1 LSDEDYMTGERWAIY
16 FAVTGFATVAL
27 GCLAGMWAMG
37 THPRLLSLASAS
49 APMRIAGPTPAS
61 NPPPPALAPQ
71 AVAAHAAAAQD
82 APPPQLLSEAKA
94 DEAYYANLR
103 SQIHWVPTRLGR
115 EMFMAPDLASRMLL
129 AKAAAQRAALG
140 AVGLGFQD
148 VYGVITAETSWVPRV
163 GSGRNGRAS
172 YGVAQF
178 EPTTAKALG
187 LRNPE
192 DLVEAVHA
200 AARHMKEA
208 AEWSQARIA
217 GLRLDAAE
225 RALRLREGVSV
236 YYNLSSRGRAAWN
249 GRNTDSLPMP
259 TRQHILNARIGALEA
274 GFLEAQMRASQYG
287 ALRTVAAAS
296 SAGGS

>member
-1 LSDEDYMTGERWAIY
+1 MTGERWAIY

-37 THPRLLSLASAS
+37 MHPRLLPLASAS
-49 APMRIAGPTPAS
+49 APARIPAPAPVS
-61 NPPPPALAPQ
+61 KVAPSALAPQ
-71 AVAAHAAAAQD
+71 PIETHAAAAPD
-82 APPPQLLSEAKA
+82 APPPQPPAAA
-94 DEAYYANLR
+94 DEAYYARLR

-115 EMFMAPDLASRMLL
+115 EMFMAPDLASRVLL
-129 AKAAAQRAALG
+129 AKAAAQRAALSD
-140 AVGLGFQD
+140 VGLGFQD
-148 VYGVITAETSWVPRV
+148 VYGVITAETSWVPRR
-163 GSGRNGRAS
+163 GSGRNGTAS

-187 LRNPE
+187 LQNPE

-208 AEWSQARIA
+208 AEWSRTRIA
-217 GLRLDAAE
+217 GLRLDAGE

-249 GRNTDSLPMP
+249 GRNTDALPMP
-259 TRQHILNARIGALEA
+259 TRQHILNARVGALEA
-274 GFLEAQMRASQYG
+274 GFLEAQMRASQFG
-287 ALRTVAAAS
+287 AVRTVAVASGAA
-296 SAGGS
+296 GS

>member
-1 LSDEDYMTGERWAIY
+1 MSGERWAIY
-16 FAVTGFATVAL
+16 FAVTGFATVAF
-27 GCLAGMWAMG
+27 GCLAGMWAMS
-37 THPRLLSLASAS
+37 THPRLLPLARAS
-49 APMRIAGPTPAS
+49 APTGNPAPTPTSMAL
-61 NPPPPALAPQ
+61 PPALAPQ
-71 AVAAHAAAAQD
+71 PIEMRAAAGPDVTHGQ
-82 APPPQLLSEAKA
+82 PPGTG
-94 DEAYYANLR
+94 DEAYYARLR
-103 SQIHWVPTRLGR
+103 SQMHWVPTRLGR
-115 EMFMAPDLASRMLL
+115 EMFMAPDFASRVLL

-140 AVGLGFQD
+140 EVGLGFED
-148 VYGVITAETSWVPRV
+148 VYGVITAETSWVPRR
-163 GSGRNGRAS
+163 GSGRNGTAS

-217 GLRLDAAE
+217 GLRLDAGQ

-249 GRNTDSLPMP
+249 GHNADALPVP
-259 TRQHILNARIGALEA
+259 TRQHILNARVGALEA
-274 GFLEAQMRASQYG
+274 GFLDAQMRASQFG

>member
-1 LSDEDYMTGERWAIY
+1 LSDEDYMTGERWAIF
-16 FAVTGFATVAL
+16 FAVTGFATVAF

-37 THPRLLSLASAS
+37 VHPRLLPLASAS
-49 APMRIAGPTPAS
+49 APMRIPGAMPAPTAL
-61 NPPPPALAPQ
+61 PPPLAPQ
-71 AVAAHAAAAQD
+71 AMETHAAAVQD
-82 APPPQLLSEAKA
+82 APPPLPPAAA
-94 DEAYYANLR
+94 DEAYYARLR
-103 SQIHWVPTRLGR
+103 SQIRWVPTRLGR
-115 EMFMAPDLASRMLL
+115 EMLMAPDFASRVLL

-140 AVGLGFQD
+140 DVGLGFQD
-148 VYGVITAETSWVPRV
+148 VYGVITAETSWVPRR
-163 GSGRNGRAS
+163 GSGRNGTAS

-217 GLRLDAAE
+217 GLRLDAGE
-225 RALRLREGVSV
+225 RALRLREGVSI

-249 GRNTDSLPMP
+249 GRNTDALPMP
-259 TRQHILNARIGALEA
+259 TRRHILNARVGALEA
-274 GFLEAQMRASQYG
+274 GFLEAQMRASPYG
-287 ALRTVAAAS
+287 ASRTVAAAGS
-296 SAGGS
+296 SGGS

>member
-1 LSDEDYMTGERWAIY
+1 MTGERWAIY

-37 THPRLLSLASAS
+37 MHPRLAPLAAASAQVKV
-49 APMRIAGPTPAS
+49 AGPRP
-61 NPPPPALAPQ
+61 APQ
-71 AVAAHAAAAQD
+71 APPLTVAAKAVAALAAPLAEPV
-82 APPPQLLSEAKA
+82 APAKA
-94 DEAYYANLR
+94 DEAYYARLR
-103 SQIHWVPTRLGR
+103 SEIHWVPTRLGR
-115 EMFMAPDLASRMLL
+115 EMFMAPDFTSRVLL
-129 AKAAAQRAALG
+129 AKSAAQRAGLG
-140 AVGLGFQD
+140 DVGLGFQD

-163 GSGRNGRAS
+163 GSGRNGTAS

-187 LRNPE
+187 LRDPE
-192 DLVEAVHA
+192 DMVEAVHA

-208 AEWSQARIA
+208 AEWSRARIA
-217 GLRLDAAE
+217 GLRLDAGE

-249 GRNTDSLPMP
+249 GRNTGALPMA
-259 TRQHILNARIGALEA
+259 TRQHILNARVGALEA
-274 GFLEAQMRASQYG
+274 GFLEAQMRASKYG
-287 ALRTVAAAS
+287 AVRTVAVAS

>member
-37 THPRLLSLASAS
+37 MHPRLVPLASVA
-49 APMRIAGPTPAS
+49 APPTIPDAVPAS
-61 NPPPPALAPQ
+61 KTPSPAL
-71 AVAAHAAAAQD
+71 
-82 APPPQLLSEAKA
+82 PPQPIEAQA
-94 DEAYYANLR
+94 AVVVPAAPAQQSPAALEEAYYAHLR

-115 EMFMAPDLASRMLL
+115 AMFMAPDFASRVLL
-129 AKAAAQRAALG
+129 AKAAAQRAALSD
-140 AVGLGFQD
+140 VGLGFQD
-148 VYGVITAETSWVPRV
+148 VYGVITAETSWVPRR
-163 GSGRNGRAS
+163 GSGRNGTAS

-187 LRNPE
+187 LQHPE

-208 AEWSQARIA
+208 AEWSHARIA
-217 GLRLDAAE
+217 GLRLDAGE
-225 RALRLREGVSV
+225 RALRLRDGVSV

-249 GRNTDSLPMP
+249 GRNTEALPLP
-259 TRQHILNARIGALEA
+259 TRQHILNARVGALEA
-274 GFLEAQMRASQYG
+274 GFLEAQMRASQYV
-287 ALRTVAAAS
+287 AVRTVAVAS